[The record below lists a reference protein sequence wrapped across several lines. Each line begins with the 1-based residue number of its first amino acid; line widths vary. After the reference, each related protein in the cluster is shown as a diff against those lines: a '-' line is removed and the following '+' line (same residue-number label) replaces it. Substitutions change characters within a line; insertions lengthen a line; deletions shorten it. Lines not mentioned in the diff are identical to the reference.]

1 MPVTRDGS
9 SSVPRTPEPQVT
21 ITSSITRSEKRIIEK
36 EDAVHILDNLWDA
49 DEEDALY
56 KIFLKQASKQG
67 MLEFLLHSKEEL
79 QELSYVELDESELQL
94 QKYEIGKN
102 RKFFFTTIIFEKKI
116 WCRRIQH
123 LLDSPPSVGRIG
135 IFLRFIL
142 TP

>member
-1 MPVTRDGS
+1 MPVTTEGS

-94 QKYEIGKN
+94 QKHEIGKI
-102 RKFFFTTIIFEKKI
+102 RMLFFYYNYLHEKI
-116 WCRRIQH
+116 
-123 LLDSPPSVGRIG
+123 
-135 IFLRFIL
+135 
-142 TP
+142 